1 MREELRISLG
11 GVGKAENH
19 GARGSEDSPYFFGN

>member
-11 GVGKAENH
+11 EVGKAANC